1 MAFKLRSGNKS
12 SFKSMGSS
20 PAKQRTIKNPTG
32 DNMSLG
38 SEDTTNDNMFMES
51 DINRPGGPVPL
62 PSPGDSPENKTI
74 EDLRKRA
81 KELSP
86 AKQKYD
92 LSDMTVV
99 DKRSQEVIDKEKEEI
114 KKEEEAKRKDK
125 ERIDQQIKGTYVET
139 EEDAKKRK
147 MDMIEYAPRKKSPAK
162 QKLNKGGEG
171 QDQDKIFN
179 DKGEHIGDYVNDKP
193 VMRPGF
199 KRPVVKKD
207 APVKPKKGDMKKY
220 SDLEKYDD
228 DRPASPNKQAKTKG
242 LGPRTAFGGVKNP
255 ELVKTKK
262 TKSKKV
268 MIDGPKKQ
276 VTGVKNPGNWQPH
289 PNTFKVKAK
298 KSTVSKHGQL
308 DDAEI
313 EYQNDLKLLKEMAE
327 NKKKK

>member
-1 MAFKLRSGNKS
+1 MAFKLRSGNTTN
-12 SFKSMGSS
+12 FKSMGS
-20 PAKQRTIKNPTG
+20 
-32 DNMSLG
+32 
-38 SEDTTNDNMFMES
+38 
-51 DINRPGGPVPL
+51 
-62 PSPGDSPENKTI
+62 
-74 EDLRKRA
+74 
-81 KELSP
+81 
-86 AKQKYD
+86 
-92 LSDMTVV
+92 
-99 DKRSQEVIDKEKEEI
+99 
-114 KKEEEAKRKDK
+114 
-125 ERIDQQIKGTYVET
+125 
-139 EEDAKKRK
+139 
-147 MDMIEYAPRKKSPAK
+147 SPAK

-193 VMRPGF
+193 VMKLKELVQKEPKFKELKEAQIPPGF

-207 APVKPKKGDMKKY
+207 KPVKPKERDMKKY

-228 DRPASPNKQAKTKG
+228 DNPTEKAKPPKKKKSPAKQAKQKG

-262 TKSKKV
+262 TKGKKV

-289 PNTFKVKAK
+289 PNTFKAK

-313 EYQNDLKLLKEMAE
+313 EYQNDLKLLKKMAK
-327 NKKKK
+327 NKKNK